1 MEREKNENTIRM
13 IQELTDAAGAS
24 GFEDEVILTAKKYG
38 EEFAQTEEDCLR
50 NLYLYRRKN
59 TGNKPVMMLDA
70 HSDEVGLMVHSI
82 KPNGTLRFVTL
93 GRWTDQALPASKV
106 LVRNR
111 YGKYIPGI
119 VASKPPHFMTPA
131 ERQAGGSTDIQSL
144 VIDVGAV
151 SKEDAVENFGI
162 RIGEPVVPD
171 VSFTYDEQHD
181 IMMGKGFDCRIGCA
195 ALIETMRRL
204 AEEELA
210 VDLVGVLSSQEEVGE
225 RGVRVEI
232 GRASCRE
239 RV

>member
-24 GFEDEVILTAKKYG
+24 GFEDEVVLTAKKYG
-38 EEFAQTEEDCLR
+38 DEFARTEEDCLR

-225 RGVRVEI
+225 RGGTVAEN
-232 GRASCRE
+232 
-239 RV
+239 